1 VLWLHTT
8 LINSSGHFPLGW
20 LKINFIIHVII
31 MPLALS
37 TSPFDSGCLTDAKWI
52 FVPIC
57 SQNSLKASASNCVP
71 LSTVIAFGTP
81 KRQTIFCQK
90 IFWTVTEVIVAKGFA
105 SIHLEKYSTATTTY
119 FRFPCAGGSGPSKS
133 RPHLCNGQVG
143 CIN

>member
-1 VLWLHTT
+1 
-8 LINSSGHFPLGW
+8 
-20 LKINFIIHVII
+20 LKINFIIPII
-31 MPLALS
+31 MIPFALS

-52 FVPIC
+52 LVPIR

-71 LSTVIAFGTP
+71 LSTVIALGTP

-90 IFWTVTEVIVAKGFA
+90 NLWTATEVIVANGFA
-105 SIHLEKYSTATTTY
+105 SIHLEKYYTATTTY
-119 FRFPCAGGSGPSKS
+119 FKLSCASGSGPSKS